1 MSYLDK
7 KVFLSDNDYV
17 LDTMKRGFINM
28 TKEYKKSG
36 AGLLIFIG
44 WLMYATSY
52 LGKVNYSANIA
63 QIIDFYGVTKA
74 EAGLAPT
81 FFFFAYGIGQ
91 VVNGFLC
98 SRYNIKWTIFT
109 SLVLSGAINL
119 IIAMTTTFGIVK
131 WLWLINGFVM
141 SILWPTLIRLMTQT
155 LSTRSLGKSSVVLG
169 TTVAVGTGTIYGLS
183 SIFAIFDK
191 FKLAFYT
198 AGFAIVIVAFIWM
211 LVFDRASGMARQEK
225 EIFDGRIT
233 NENKQKE
240 KTHFTGSDKTFF
252 FFSVC
257 IFCFCA
263 VGCNL
268 VKDGL
273 TTWVPSLLKD
283 EFGMADSI
291 SILLTLCL
299 PIVAI
304 FGNATA
310 LKFKKQIPDYIV
322 LACLIFVIIG
332 VFTGIIIGSLSLK
345 SVVLILSGLILAS
358 FSPPRSIVSSQ
369 AFIRYLCVKRLT
381 RDFLQAY

>member
-7 KVFLSDNDYV
+7 KVFLCDNYYV
-17 LDTMKRGFINM
+17 LDTMTRGFINM